1 MKMEGEETGGATM
14 NFEKRPVRIQ
24 ENEVCSMIPRI
35 KF

>member
-1 MKMEGEETGGATM
+1 MGGEETGGEIM
-14 NFEKRPVRIQ
+14 ILEKRLVRIQ

>member
-1 MKMEGEETGGATM
+1 MKGEETGGGVM
-14 NFEKRPVRIQ
+14 ILEKRPVRIQ